1 MARVENLVWSLIRR
15 ILDRSTSTP
24 CRWKR
29 STGISRCTTSFPDG
43 TYRPGPRSHVYRVSR
58 RVTVTDVPS
67 SPLDAALTRL
77 ANALYANPPPA
88 PAVPVP
94 SSPQLPNLP
103 NPPIPSS
110 PNASSAVPVPSE
122 ATLTQPVPVPGAPAP
137 ESQNPA
143 AGTEDVPSAAGVD
156 GTAPPETAAD
166 DAATKHEPPSLED
179 EEAPAPPTTRSKTL
193 PYRKPPTPTP
203 EPTPAPE
210 INRGVVT
217 LSDVHAAREVLAEKA
232 NAHWV
237 KGLGGGQNKEG
248 ETIVN
253 FLYKMKAG
261 PGECD
266 GRGVL
271 PSTHRLISSPV
282 VRFRCPP
289 ARRSDCGS
297 TDFDRPTPQAVCPH
311 RGVFPLVMD
320 SMILA
325 RMPDVFL
332 LLLIHTYV
340 LLIYLRAIAL
350 SCMRCRLVPG
360 PQSFKVAMGTSPD
373 DIFSLQRDAPPTP

>member
-1 MARVENLVWSLIRR
+1 M
-15 ILDRSTSTP
+15 
-24 CRWKR
+24 
-29 STGISRCTTSFPDG
+29 
-43 TYRPGPRSHVYRVSR
+43 
-58 RVTVTDVPS
+58 VTDVRLP
-67 SPLDAALTRL
+67 PLAAALTRL
-77 ANALYANPPPA
+77 ANALFANPPPA
-88 PAVPVP
+88 PAVPIP
-94 SSPQLPNLP
+94 SSPQLPGLP

-110 PNASSAVPVPSE
+110 PGASSVVPVPSE
-122 ATLTQPVPVPGAPAP
+122 VALAQPAPAPGAPAA

-143 AGTEDVPSAAGVD
+143 TSTEDVPSAPEGVD
-156 GTAPPETAAD
+156 GTAPLETPAD
-166 DAATKHEPPSLED
+166 DTATKPEPLSLED

-266 GRGVL
+266 GRGIRIHHLMSLSRCSLSL
-271 PSTHRLISSPV
+271 PCCCSSL
-282 VRFRCPP
+282 
-289 ARRSDCGS
+289 
-297 TDFDRPTPQAVCPH
+297 RP
-311 RGVFPLVMD
+311 
-320 SMILA
+320 
-325 RMPDVFL
+325 
-332 LLLIHTYV
+332 
-340 LLIYLRAIAL
+340 
-350 SCMRCRLVPG
+350 
-360 PQSFKVAMGTSPD
+360 
-373 DIFSLQRDAPPTP
+373 